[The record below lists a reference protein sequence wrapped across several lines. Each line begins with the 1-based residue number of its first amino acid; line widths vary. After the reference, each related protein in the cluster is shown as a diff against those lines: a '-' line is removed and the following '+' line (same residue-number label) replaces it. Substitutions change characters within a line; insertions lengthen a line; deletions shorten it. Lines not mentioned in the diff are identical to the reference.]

1 MPTDQVQRPSTPE
14 RKEFVFRLRHK
25 DRWGASR
32 GDKQK
37 SKKGIPNHN
46 PTWAAKGAA
55 SAVAPVTIRA
65 TLAAFDL
72 PTPAAK
78 VQVVLHYCSI
88 SERCQNDEC
97 LDNDTKYRMLVTR
110 NRKSVRYLVTRLTI
124 LKDGNRYT

>member
-1 MPTDQVQRPSTPE
+1 MFFGYVIKAAGGLLGGT
-14 RKEFVFRLRHK
+14 
-25 DRWGASR
+25 
-32 GDKQK
+32 KQK
-37 SKKGIPNHN
+37 SKKGLPNHN

-88 SERCQNDEC
+88 SERCQNDES
-97 LDNDTKYRMLVTR
+97 LDNDTKYCMLIAR
-110 NRKSVRYLVTRLTI
+110 NRKSVSYLVTRLTI